1 MRILI
6 YLLLLPL
13 MVVVVAC
20 GGKKGVSDKES
31 VLATMDSVDAHG
43 LQRMQT
49 SKSEADFKFKGK
61 DYHSI
66 VSRTPDESLPHIKN
80 EMGDTYVDNKIVL
93 RITRGGENVLNKTF
107 TKNDFSSVVD
117 ANFLSKSVLEGIV
130 YDKTTPEGIV
140 YAASVCY
147 PQTDL
152 YVPLSITVSA
162 DGKMSIKKVDML
174 EEDYP
179 EETAD

>member
-1 MRILI
+1 MKKLI

-13 MVVVVAC
+13 VVAIVAC
-20 GGKKGVSDKES
+20 GGKSGSSKKES
-31 VLATMDSVDAHG
+31 TLATMDSVDSHG

-49 SKSEADFKFKGK
+49 SKSEIDIQFKGK
-61 DYHSI
+61 DYHSL
-66 VSRTPDESLPHIKN
+66 VSRTPDESLPHVSN

-93 RITRGGENVLNKTF
+93 RLTRGGATVVNKTF

-130 YDKTTPEGIV
+130 YDKTTSQGIV

-152 YVPLSITVSA
+152 YVPLSITITA
-162 DGKMSIKKVDML
+162 DGKMSIRKVDVL
-174 EEDYP
+174 EEDYS
-179 EETAD
+179 EETPN

>member
-1 MRILI
+1 MYFFILSGI
-6 YLLLLPL
+6 
-13 MVVVVAC
+13 
-20 GGKKGVSDKES
+20 
-31 VLATMDSVDAHG
+31 
-43 LQRMQT
+43 
-49 SKSEADFKFKGK
+49 KFKGR
-61 DYHSI
+61 DYHSL
-66 VSRTPDESLPHIKN
+66 VSRTPDESLPHVSN

-93 RITRGGENVLNKTF
+93 RITRGSENVLNKTF

-117 ANFLSKSVLEGIV
+117 AKFLSKSILEGIV

-152 YVPLSITVSA
+152 YVPLSITVTA

-174 EEDYP
+174 EDDYT
-179 EETAD
+179 EETPE

>member
-1 MRILI
+1 MKKLI

-13 MVVVVAC
+13 ALTVVAC
-20 GGKKGVSDKES
+20 GGKNGSSNKES
-31 VLATMDSVDAHG
+31 VLATQDSVDAHG
-43 LQRMQT
+43 LQRMQS
-49 SKSEADFKFKGK
+49 SKAETDIKFKGK
-61 DYHSI
+61 DYHSL
-66 VSRTPDESLPHIKN
+66 VSRTPDESLPHVSN

-93 RITRGGENVLNKTF
+93 RITRGGENGLN
-107 TKNDFSSVVD
+107 KNDFSSVVD

>member
-20 GGKKGVSDKES
+20 GGKKGASDKES

-49 SKSEADFKFKGK
+49 SKSETDFKFKGK

-93 RITRGGENVLNKTF
+93 RLWRGNEKVFDKTF

-117 ANFLSKSVLEGIV
+117 AKFLSNSILEGIV
-130 YDKTTPEGIV
+130 YDKDYIRKVV

-147 PQTDL
+147 PRRFVYAAPLQTSL
-152 YVPLSITVSA
+152 QT
-162 DGKMSIKKVDML
+162 GK
-174 EEDYP
+174 
-179 EETAD
+179 